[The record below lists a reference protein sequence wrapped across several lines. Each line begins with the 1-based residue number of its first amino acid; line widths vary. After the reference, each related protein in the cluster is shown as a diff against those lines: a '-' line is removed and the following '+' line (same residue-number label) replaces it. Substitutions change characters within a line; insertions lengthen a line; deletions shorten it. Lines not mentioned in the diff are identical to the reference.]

1 MYLSKLLKE
10 MKRGENQM
18 MDISL
23 IFKIAGVGIIVILIN
38 KVLEASG
45 KGDYA
50 VLTNLT
56 GILIV
61 LMMVI
66 NLVNKLFNTVR
77 TMFQL

>member
-1 MYLSKLLKE
+1 ML
-10 MKRGENQM
+10 
-18 MDISL
+18 DISL
-23 IFKIAGVGIIVILIN
+23 IFKIAGVGIVIILID
-38 KVLEASG
+38 KVLESSG

-50 VLTNLT
+50 VVANLA

-66 NLVNKLFNTVR
+66 NLVNKLFTSVR

>member
-1 MYLSKLLKE
+1 ML
-10 MKRGENQM
+10 
-18 MDISL
+18 DISL
-23 IFKIAGVGIIVILIN
+23 IFKIAGVGIVIIIID
-38 KVLEASG
+38 KVLESSG

-50 VLTNLT
+50 VVANLA

-66 NLVNKLFNTVR
+66 NLVNKLFTAVR

>member
-1 MYLSKLLKE
+1 MLKKGGLR
-10 MKRGENQM
+10 ML
-18 MDISL
+18 DISL

-45 KGDYA
+45 KADYA
-50 VLTNLT
+50 VVTNLA

-66 NLVNKLFNTVR
+66 NLVNKLFTTVR